1 MVDTKLFK
9 VETSHGIVAVEA
21 TTSAGPDVVLIHG
34 NSSCRAVFDKQVRS
48 QIGEDY
54 RLICLDLPGHGDSS
68 DASDKQR
75 TYNLPGLADA
85 SLETMS
91 LLNVHNPVLVGWS
104 LGGHVAIEMVHR
116 GAAVRGL
123 FLTGT
128 PPVGADIREGFRGNL
143 LKGLASTGPFSREQA
158 KRFVE
163 GVFGGEATD
172 KLVEAAMRTDGDFR
186 TTLFSQARSSEKSNQ
201 REVVSSVGK
210 PTAIVNGAEDPIVN
224 LDYIEAVPYARLWRG
239 KCFTIPSAGHASF
252 LQNSLEF
259 NSYLREFLEDLE
271 S

>member
-1 MVDTKLFK
+1 MIETEIFK
-9 VETSHGIVAVEA
+9 VETSHGIMAVEA
-21 TTSAGPDVVLIHG
+21 TSSAGPDVVLIHG
-34 NSSCRAVFDKQVRS
+34 NSSCRAVFHKQVRS

-54 RLICLDLPGHGDSS
+54 RFICLDLPGHGDSS

-85 SLETMS
+85 TLEALE
-91 LLNVHNPVLVGWS
+91 LLNVQNPALLGWS
-104 LGGHVAIEMVHR
+104 LGGHVAIEMISR

-128 PPVGADIREGFRGNL
+128 PPVGAEIRDGFRGNL

-158 KRFVE
+158 KQFVE
-163 GVFGGEATD
+163 GVFGGEATGE
-172 KLVEAAMRTDGDFR
+172 LVEAAMRTDGDFR

-201 REVVSSVGK
+201 REVVSSVAV

-224 LDYIEAVPYARLWRG
+224 LDYIEAVPYASLWRG
-239 KCFTIPSAGHASF
+239 NCFKIPSAGHSSF
-252 LQNSLEF
+252 LQNSVEF
-259 NSYLREFLEDLE
+259 NSYLFDFLEDLGV
-271 S
+271 